1 MLKRGLKENANTI
14 SEEQLTQFAYKTE
27 GYSGSDI
34 ANLIKDAVYEPI
46 RKLQIAKKFRKVG
59 NKLTPVEDSAMGPDI
74 VETTLTNIPSEQL
87 QIPAITAQDLEIA
100 TKKTKASVDKNQLKE
115 YEQFTASFGQDG

>member
-59 NKLTPVEDSAMGPDI
+59 NKLTPAEDSAMGPDI

>member
-1 MLKRGLKENANTI
+1 MLKKGLKDNANNI
-14 SEEQLTQFAYKTE
+14 SEEQLTQFAYKCE

-46 RKLQIAKKFRKVG
+46 RKLQAAKKFRKVG

-74 VETTLTNIPSEQL
+74 VETNLTNIPSEQL
-87 QIPAITAQDLEIA
+87 QIPLITGQDIETAL
-100 TKKTKASVDKNQLKE
+100 KKTKASVDKNQLKE